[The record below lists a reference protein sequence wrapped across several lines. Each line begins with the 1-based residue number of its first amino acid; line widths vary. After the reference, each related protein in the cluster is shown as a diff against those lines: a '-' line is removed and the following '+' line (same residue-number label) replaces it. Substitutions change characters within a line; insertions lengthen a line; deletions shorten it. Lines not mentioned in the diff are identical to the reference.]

1 MQKPSWLELKKEL
14 GDGGSQLPALEQLN
28 DKQLKAFTELLREG
42 KQNQRVALS
51 AAMENAL
58 GHVPMLLRG
67 AVRKVML
74 G

>member
-14 GDGGSQLPALEQLN
+14 GDGAGQLPALDKLN
-28 DKQLKAFTELLREG
+28 DKQLQTFIELLREG
-42 KQNQRVALS
+42 KKNQRTTLN

-67 AVRKVML
+67 VVRKVMF